1 MNNEP
6 TNVGKLSMIKSG
18 KRLNIKPHLW
28 KGNGH
33 HYTFPQMSELLGI
46 HRIIWT
52 FGSCIITDYEKKVR
66 FKITVLDNEHQEKR
80 VNGWRW
86 SIEKEVIN

>member
-33 HYTFPQMSELLGI
+33 HYTFPEMS
-46 HRIIWT
+46 
-52 FGSCIITDYEKKVR
+52 
-66 FKITVLDNEHQEKR
+66 
-80 VNGWRW
+80 
-86 SIEKEVIN
+86 